1 MLAGSRAERVGDAM
15 SKELAVIFSKDI
27 NDPCIKDIVTITG
40 VKLSRDLRMAN
51 VYYSVLFDDDKI
63 FLKVKE
69 GLNRARGFIKKELAQ
84 RLSLRYMP
92 DVRFLFDP
100 SFSIGARIEKLF
112 SKLDITDDDNNIS

>member
-100 SFSIGARIEKLF
+100 SFSTGARIEKLF